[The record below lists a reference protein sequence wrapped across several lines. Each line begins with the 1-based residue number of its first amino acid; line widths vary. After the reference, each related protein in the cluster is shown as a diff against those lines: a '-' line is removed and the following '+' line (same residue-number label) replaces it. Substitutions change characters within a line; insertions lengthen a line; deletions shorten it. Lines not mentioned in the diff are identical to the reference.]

1 MGAKQL
7 AAIEHIIV
15 LMLGNR
21 SFDHMLSFRYED
33 LGNNS
38 RAGHELA
45 QSGICGEPMSRL
57 VRMPA
62 VRRKHAQ

>member
-21 SFDHMLSFRYED
+21 SFDHMLSFRYETWAITR
-33 LGNNS
+33 GP
-38 RAGHELA
+38 A
-45 QSGICGEPMSRL
+45 MSWRSQASAASPC
-57 VRMPA
+57 RGS
-62 VRRKHAQ
+62 